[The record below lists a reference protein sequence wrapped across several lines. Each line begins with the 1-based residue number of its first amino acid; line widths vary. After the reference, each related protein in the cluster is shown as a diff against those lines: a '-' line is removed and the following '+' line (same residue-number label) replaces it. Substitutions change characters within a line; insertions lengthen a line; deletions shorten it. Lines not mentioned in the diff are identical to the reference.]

1 MNTRPALLIILL
13 LTAPLSLAG
22 GIYKWI
28 DENGQVQ
35 YTQTPPPNIPAERM
49 KGAPP
54 PADDPEAVR
63 GDLQRQLDALDEQ
76 RAQRDEAFA
85 EQKQKEETARI
96 KKQNCETARKNLAKL
111 RPDYSKVDK
120 VFASHLH
127 SDHMM
132 DYARLVHAA
141 ADEVQPGEAR
151 IRPNPWRSVAVTAAS
166 RCGGLGPSPA

>member
-1 MNTRPALLIILL
+1 MFTRPALLIILL

-85 EQKQKEETARI
+85 EQKQKEDIARV

-111 RPDYSKVDK
+111 RRGGNNAYMTPEGEV
-120 VFASHLH
+120 V
-127 SDHMM
+127 
-132 DYARLVHAA
+132 RLTDDDRAK
-141 ADEVQPGEAR
+141 R
-151 IRPNPWRSVAVTAAS
+151 IEDAKQGIKDN
-166 RCGGLGPSPA
+166 CEE

>member
-111 RPDYSKVDK
+111 RRGGNNAYMTPEGEVVRLTDDER
-120 VFASHLH
+120 
-127 SDHMM
+127 
-132 DYARLVHAA
+132 AR
-141 ADEVQPGEAR
+141 R
-151 IRPNPWRSVAVTAAS
+151 IENAKQGIKDN
-166 RCGGLGPSPA
+166 CEE

>member
-1 MNTRPALLIILL
+1 MSTRPALLIILL

-54 PADDPEAVR
+54 PADDPAAVR

-76 RAQRDEAFA
+76 RAQRDKAFA
-85 EQKQKEETARI
+85 EQKQKEENAQIR
-96 KKQNCETARKNLAKL
+96 KQNCETARKNLAKL
-111 RPDYSKVDK
+111 RRGGNNAYMTPEGEV
-120 VFASHLH
+120 V
-127 SDHMM
+127 
-132 DYARLVHAA
+132 RLTDDDRAK
-141 ADEVQPGEAR
+141 R
-151 IRPNPWRSVAVTAAS
+151 IEDAKQGIKDN
-166 RCGGLGPSPA
+166 CEE

>member
-1 MNTRPALLIILL
+1 MSTRPALLIILL
-13 LTAPLSLAG
+13 LSTPLSLAG

-28 DENGQVQ
+28 DENGQVH
-35 YTQTPPPNIPAERM
+35 YTQTPPPNTPAEQM

-111 RPDYSKVDK
+111 RRGGNNAYMTPEGEVVRLTDDER
-120 VFASHLH
+120 
-127 SDHMM
+127 
-132 DYARLVHAA
+132 AR
-141 ADEVQPGEAR
+141 R
-151 IRPNPWRSVAVTAAS
+151 IEDAKQGIKDN
-166 RCGGLGPSPA
+166 CEE